1 MQSTT
6 KTIKIRIGDEF
17 NSQSHISVAY
27 RNLGLGGVAAGAPA
41 SNTLCFTFNTK
52 PGADP
57 FEIGQVS
64 GMIDSFVGQG
74 LATQPPGM
82 NFQCN
87 TTVEEGFFMGDPSKL
102 KFTFSGLH
110 GILSDQGPPGAQE
123 FFAVVG
129 QVAVPSASI
138 VLNFN
143 GDLTNQSN
151 EWLGAEL
158 VVTGEVNDSQMLK
171 AILMEAPEPVRLLA
185 LFNNAFVEFD
195 SLQQLKTEWG
205 LWPEEIDELRYS
217 NLVSLIKQAIKL
229 ALNEN
234 NIYLGADLEQMREPF
249 GSMYDA
255 IQSVLSGSLNVVLNI
270 AGHEL
275 RIDIDTPF
283 LSILPQS
290 FNAIGAEI
298 LSQ

>member
-6 KTIKIRIGDEF
+6 KTIKIRIGEEF
-17 NSQSHISVAY
+17 TPQSHISIAY

-57 FEIGQVS
+57 FEIGQLS
-64 GMIDSFVGQG
+64 GMCDSFIAQG

-102 KFTFSGLH
+102 KFTFNGLH
-110 GILSDQGPPGAQE
+110 GILTDQGPPGAQE

-129 QVAVPSASI
+129 QAAVPSASI

-143 GDLTNQSN
+143 GDLTNQSDD
-151 EWLGAEL
+151 WLGAEL
-158 VVTGEVNDSQMLK
+158 VVTAEVVDSQMLK
-171 AILMEAPEPVRLLA
+171 AVLLEAPEPFRILA
-185 LFNNAFVEFD
+185 LFNNAFVGFD

-205 LWPEEIDELRYS
+205 LWPQEIDELRYS
-217 NLVSLIKQAIKL
+217 NLVSLIKMAMKFL
-229 ALNEN
+229 LNSN

-249 GSMYDA
+249 GTMYDSV
-255 IQSVLSGSLNVVLNI
+255 QNVLSGSLNVVLNI

-275 RIDIDTPF
+275 RVDIDIPF
-283 LSILPQS
+283 LSILPKS
-290 FNAIGAEI
+290 FNAIGADI
-298 LSQ
+298 LS